1 LKAQVEGTQG
11 GTVVELGREIF
22 GGGRKGGKDRD
33 GDGEGEARG
42 RSEEEERLRGLM
54 GKKG

>member
-1 LKAQVEGTQG
+1 
-11 GTVVELGREIF
+11 LGREIF
-22 GGGRKGGKDRD
+22 GTRKGAKE
-33 GDGEGEARG
+33 GEGEERG